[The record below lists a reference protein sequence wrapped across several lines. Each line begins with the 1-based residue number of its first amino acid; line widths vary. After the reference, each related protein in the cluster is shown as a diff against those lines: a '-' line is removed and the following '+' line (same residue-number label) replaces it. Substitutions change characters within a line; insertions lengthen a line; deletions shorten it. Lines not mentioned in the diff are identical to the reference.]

1 MSLLSLSALPSA
13 KSYLEEEEP
22 QRKSILYEN
31 LRVKNR
37 ENYEVTLTQKAEA
50 TLKQSPEK
58 ERDRTKKEGEVLW

>member
-50 TLKQSPEK
+50 TLKPSPEK